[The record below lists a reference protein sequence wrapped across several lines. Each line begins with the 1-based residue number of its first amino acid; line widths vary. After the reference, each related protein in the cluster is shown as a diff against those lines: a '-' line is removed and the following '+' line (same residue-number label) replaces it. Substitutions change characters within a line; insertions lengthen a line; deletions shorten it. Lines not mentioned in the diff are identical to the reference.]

1 MNRWG
6 LVSALALSAALL
18 LAGCGETEK
27 QTDMAEAHPI
37 TYEDVCE
44 RNTISALL
52 ERHEVVTVTCE
63 SVDSRNRGLAEKAT
77 DQYTLDEKE
86 RWQSWRHRWSSDEYG
101 ESDVYSMNVCS
112 DDVPNGMSLIAGTD
126 ESGALERIV
135 VTVFAAGNWYEKNI
149 IPLHYLTV
157 AGDGV
162 SVEAGEPYEQDG
174 KLVFEVKSRL
184 IGDDDDDAYSLEQY
198 HIDPTSD
205 DLLSARMELRSKN
218 ESGEDICYGTA
229 QYTFDYDRPYEPEK
243 DLYALMLSDDGP
255 KREATIVWDPSTER
269 EREQHVTVPLSS
281 LLYLSGSQE
290 LRSYYDA
297 AMTQEH
303 QTPEIEWPD
312 SGSTTVYVKSGDQ
325 NWREMRE
332 ESTP

>member
-6 LVSALALSAALL
+6 LMSALALAAALL
-18 LAGCGETEK
+18 LMGCRETEK
-27 QTDMAEAHPI
+27 QTDMAEEHPI

-63 SVDSRNRGLAEKAT
+63 SVDSRNRGLAERAT

-101 ESDVYSMNVCS
+101 ESNVYSMDVCS
-112 DDVPNGMSLIAGTD
+112 DDVPNGMSLIAAGND
-126 ESGALERIV
+126 ESGVMGRID
-135 VTVFAAGNWYEKNI
+135 VTVFAAGNWYEKSI
-149 IPLHYLTV
+149 LPLPYLTIV
-157 AGDGV
+157 GDGV

-184 IGDDDDDAYSLEQY
+184 IGGDDDNTYSLEQY
-198 HIDPTSD
+198 CVDPTSD
-205 DLLSARMELRSKN
+205 DLLSARMELRSRN
-218 ESGEDICYGTA
+218 ANGEDICYGTE

-243 DLYALMLSDDGP
+243 DLYAQMLSDDGP
-255 KREATIVWDPSTER
+255 GREATIVWDHGTEQ
-269 EREQHVTVPLSS
+269 EREQNVTVPLSS

-297 AMTQEH
+297 AMTQEY

-312 SGSTTVYVKSGDQ
+312 GGSTTVYVKSGDQ
-325 NWREMRE
+325 D
-332 ESTP
+332 